1 MPAVDEHKDT
11 HQVLSFA
18 EIVFDHFLP
27 FFPLALGDFG
37 EAITR
42 QIDHIPFVID
52 IEMID
57 QLGLPGSIG
66 GLGHLVIIAKHVDQ
80 RGFADVA
87 ATDEGILGTIRHRA
101 FGIIRAADDVYGGM
115 NVHKGCKIHY
125 PTFTAAMANYSHDR
139 IVPFKDS
146 ELGKK
151 QQIAAMFD
159 KIAFRYDFLNR
170 FLSGGIDIY
179 WRRRAI
185 RELAG
190 VRGAGTGPD
199 AKAAVAGSKGAIATT
214 TTKTI
219 LDVATGTA
227 DMAIMMARYLSA
239 SHITGIDISTGMLEI
254 GRQKITR
261 LQMEE
266 KISLQ
271 TGDSEAIH
279 FPDAHFD
286 AVTVAFGVRN
296 FENLEKGLREMLRV
310 LKPGG
315 RLIILEF
322 SQPKTPGIRHV
333 YDLYLRLVAP
343 NIGKMVSSNR
353 EAYQYLNDSVKAF
366 PEGEN
371 FLRIMEACGY
381 SNPRLRRLSLGICSL
396 YVGEK

>member
-1 MPAVDEHKDT
+1 
-11 HQVLSFA
+11 
-18 EIVFDHFLP
+18 
-27 FFPLALGDFG
+27 
-37 EAITR
+37 
-42 QIDHIPFVID
+42 
-52 IEMID
+52 
-57 QLGLPGSIG
+57 
-66 GLGHLVIIAKHVDQ
+66 
-80 RGFADVA
+80 
-87 ATDEGILGTIRHRA
+87 
-101 FGIIRAADDVYGGM
+101 
-115 NVHKGCKIHY
+115 
-125 PTFTAAMANYSHDR
+125 MANYSHDR

-185 RELAG
+185 RELAS
-190 VRGAGTGPD
+190 T
-199 AKAAVAGSKGAIATT
+199 S
-214 TTKTI
+214 TKTI

-227 DMAIMMARYLSA
+227 DMAIMMARYLSV
-239 SHITGIDISTGMLEI
+239 SHITGIDISTGMLDI

-261 LQMEE
+261 LQMGE

-271 TGDSEAIH
+271 TGDSEAIL
-279 FPDAHFD
+279 FPDDNFD

-315 RLIILEF
+315 RLVVLEF
-322 SQPKTPGIRHV
+322 SQPKTPGVRHI

-371 FLRIMEACGY
+371 FIRIMETCGY
-381 SNPRLRRLSLGICSL
+381 NNPRLRRLSLGICSL
-396 YVGEK
+396 YVGEKRG

>member
-1 MPAVDEHKDT
+1 
-11 HQVLSFA
+11 
-18 EIVFDHFLP
+18 
-27 FFPLALGDFG
+27 
-37 EAITR
+37 
-42 QIDHIPFVID
+42 
-52 IEMID
+52 
-57 QLGLPGSIG
+57 
-66 GLGHLVIIAKHVDQ
+66 
-80 RGFADVA
+80 
-87 ATDEGILGTIRHRA
+87 
-101 FGIIRAADDVYGGM
+101 
-115 NVHKGCKIHY
+115 
-125 PTFTAAMANYSHDR
+125 MANYSHDR

-190 VRGAGTGPD
+190 VD
-199 AKAAVAGSKGAIATT
+199 SKHSDATT
-214 TTKTI
+214 VAATGAAITSTKTI

-261 LQMEE
+261 LRMEE

-271 TGDSEAIH
+271 TGDSEAIL

-315 RLIILEF
+315 RLVVLEF

-366 PEGEN
+366 PEGAN
-371 FLRIMEACGY
+371 FVRIMETCGY
-381 SNPRLRRLSLGICSL
+381 RNTRLRRLSLGICSL